1 MVMFHRA
8 AQGWYG
14 DTAGVTPPLQPSE
27 AMRDRRLEK
36 FSDLL
41 FVMADTWAGGRL
53 SVTTEGGLD

>member
-14 DTAGVTPPLQPSE
+14 DTAGVAPPLQPSE

-36 FSDLL
+36 FSDLY
-41 FVMADTWAGGRL
+41 F
-53 SVTTEGGLD
+53 S